1 MSAKKRIPSNDRS
14 AAKSSSAPPST
25 RLEPED
31 IEILKKVAR
40 EYKAQRV
47 DFTRLPH
54 RPRFKY
60 PRVNSGITCNAEIRR
75 RALVR
80 AKSDPE
86 GTGGSL
92 SSLIELLL
100 WKYLGCP
107 PDVVETG
114 PKR

>member
-1 MSAKKRIPSNDRS
+1 MSAKRRFPSNDES
-14 AAKSSSAPPST
+14 AAKSCSAPPST
-25 RLEPED
+25 WPEPED
-31 IEILKKVAR
+31 IEILKKIVR
-40 EYKAQRV
+40 EYKGQRI
-47 DFTRLPH
+47 DFSILPH

-60 PRVNSGITCNAEIRR
+60 PRVNSGMTCNAEIRR
-75 RALVR
+75 RALAK
-80 AKSDPE
+80 AKSDPD